1 MTTSPGERG
10 GQTVLETGIQSF
22 SRMWAKEL
30 ISFSLQSFYD
40 NFKEGK
46 IVHEDLLAKLKEKV
60 TKFENSVNQYI

>member
-1 MTTSPGERG
+1 MG
-10 GQTVLETGIQSF
+10 
-22 SRMWAKEL
+22 AKEL
-30 ISFSLQSFYD
+30 ISFSFPSFYD